1 MIIATKEDLE
11 RMYNRLL
18 KNCDIAIENSCDD
31 WSLNFWKSTKNKL
44 YENMSEMGLLKGSK
58 TVH

>member
-11 RMYNRLL
+11 RMYSRLL
-18 KNCDIAIENSCDD
+18 KNCDIAIKNSCDD

-44 YENMSEMGLLKGSK
+44 YKNMSEMGLLKGSK

>member
-1 MIIATKEDLE
+1 
-11 RMYNRLL
+11 MYNRLL